1 MKKTLFLQIAL
12 LSSTLFIA
20 LPQIIKFDFSNP
32 IPKYHASISLNSTNN
47 KVTWLSINDIDQK
60 LNESPKP
67 ILIDFYTN
75 WCGWCK
81 RMDATTFRDEQV
93 VTALEN
99 DYYAVKINAESEEV
113 ITFNGKTQP
122 MYAFAREMGVSGFP
136 TVILLNTQQKKSK
149 MLVGFQR
156 ANTMFKQLN
165 KFVK

>member
-20 LPQIIKFDFSNP
+20 LPRIINFDFSDS
-32 IPKYHASISLNSTNN
+32 IPKYHASTSTKITNN
-47 KVTWLSINDIDQK
+47 KVTWLSINDVDQK

-81 RMDATTFRDEQV
+81 RMDATTFKDEQV

-99 DYYAVKINAESEEV
+99 GYYAVKINAESEEV

-122 MYAFAREMGVSGFP
+122 MYVFAREMGVSGFP
-136 TVILLNTQQKKSK
+136 TVILLDMQQKKSK